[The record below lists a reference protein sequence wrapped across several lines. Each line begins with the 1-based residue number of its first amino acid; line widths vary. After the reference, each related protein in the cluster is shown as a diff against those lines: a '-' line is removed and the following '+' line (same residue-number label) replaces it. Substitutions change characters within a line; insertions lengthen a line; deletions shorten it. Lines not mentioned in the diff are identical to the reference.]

1 MTNSPAPFRPYPNRH
16 ELVRGQR
23 RFTIN
28 LLIAVAAALLAL
40 VAHRAVGDPRLVQ
53 MYVAA
58 AVIYLV
64 SSLGP
69 AIRWSNTPEFET
81 AEQV

>member
-1 MTNSPAPFRPYPNRH
+1 MTNSPAPFRPYANRD
-16 ELVRGQR
+16 ELGRGQR
-23 RFTIN
+23 RFAIH
-28 LLIAVAAALLAL
+28 LLVAVAAALLAL
-40 VAHRAVGDPRLVQ
+40 VAHRSVGDPRLVQ

-69 AIRWSNTPEFET
+69 AIRWSNTPAFET
-81 AEQV
+81 AE